1 MTKCNVN
8 VVHIA
13 MYYFATLCTRR
24 MKIFFHSPLAVLYP
38 LIQVF
43 FFFFFLYV
51 KISPPSGSF
60 FLYTLDK
67 GVVDSYCEKDNELL
81 PDDATFSFTVQS
93 EFRIQTLRGKDSPLI
108 LLCWTSEVRLS
119 SLCTYTVKSV
129 RRTHNIL
136 L

>member
-1 MTKCNVN
+1 MF
-8 VVHIA
+8 
-13 MYYFATLCTRR
+13 YYLALFGLCPR
-24 MKIFFHSPLAVLYP
+24 KFVFFVSLSVLYP